1 MATKKLKTTPIKTKG
16 KIKNYVM
23 VNERVKAFREL
34 YPSYP
39 LITEIVSMTDKRVV
53 MKATVYNADGV
64 ALATGYAYED
74 EGAGSEANRFSFI
87 ENCETSAIGRALG
100 CFGIGIDESYCTG
113 DELLRVLD
121 LEAQEKAPKEKPE
134 NNPDVAQV
142 ELPTADEFG
151 EILQEVGEREKSL
164 DRISE
169 LLNVTG
175 ITPQQFIKTM
185 GVNNVYE
192 LSDEQ
197 IADAIKRLEKK
208 ANESAGDK

>member
-34 YPSYP
+34 YPSFP
-39 LITEIVSMTDKRVV
+39 LITEIVSMTEKRVV

-121 LEAQEKAPKEKPE
+121 LEAQDRATIEKDEAH
-134 NNPDVAQV
+134 V

-151 EILQEVGEREKSL
+151 ETLQEVGEREKNL

-192 LSDEQ
+192 LSDAQ